1 VIRHSNVNGRRSS
14 ASGVAA
20 ATRIPARNRARNRR
34 PRVLFVTDFYV
45 EDVLLGIVDH
55 AREAGWELNAN
66 MRFHGRFP
74 VTEADGILAT
84 VTGERVRDWLVER
97 EGCPVVRMMS
107 TSFDLPYPSVQVD
120 YVAAGQAGAQHLM
133 ELGHVHFA
141 FYWLFDVPDVL
152 EVRNAFEAELAAAG
166 RRSYRLD
173 FPAAHPGM
181 AAAQIPR
188 ADRER
193 WLASQLKRLPKPL
206 AIMADDDRRAL
217 ELLCACERA
226 RLRVPE
232 DVAIIGCDNNPVH
245 LAMASIPLSSM
256 DVNFKSLGKEAA
268 RLLDQLMRREV
279 PNVRVIRP
287 AIRGVMARQSTA
299 TFVTNSAGITAA
311 VRYLR
316 EHFHERPRLAEL
328 AQRAGLSVRVF
339 ESEFKRH
346 VGHSAREE
354 LQRARIAC
362 AARLLRD
369 TKLKVDAIAVE
380 SGFGSASKLCGAFAK
395 TYGFSPNA
403 WRHRVKEGA

>member
-1 VIRHSNVNGRRSS
+1 
-14 ASGVAA
+14 
-20 ATRIPARNRARNRR
+20 
-34 PRVLFVTDFYV
+34 
-45 EDVLLGIVDH
+45 
-55 AREAGWELNAN
+55 
-66 MRFHGRFP
+66 
-74 VTEADGILAT
+74 
-84 VTGERVRDWLVER
+84 
-97 EGCPVVRMMS
+97 
-107 TSFDLPYPSVQVD
+107 
-120 YVAAGQAGAQHLM
+120 M

-141 FYWLFDVPDVL
+141 FHWLIDIPDVL

-181 AAAQIPR
+181 VAAQIPR

-217 ELLCACERA
+217 ELLCACDRA
-226 RLRVPE
+226 GLRVPE
-232 DVAIIGCDNNPVH
+232 DVAILGCDNNPVH
-245 LAMASIPLSSM
+245 LAMASIPQSSV

-395 TYGFSPNA
+395 AYGFSPNA
-403 WRHRVKEGA
+403 WRQRVNEVS

>member
-1 VIRHSNVNGRRSS
+1 
-14 ASGVAA
+14 
-20 ATRIPARNRARNRR
+20 
-34 PRVLFVTDFYV
+34 V

-74 VTEADGILAT
+74 MTEADGILAT
-84 VTGERVRDWLVER
+84 VTNERVRDWLGEHQS
-97 EGCPVVRMMS
+97 CPIVRMMAS
-107 TSFDLPYPSVQVD
+107 PFDLPYPSVQVD
-120 YVAAGQAGAQHLM
+120 YTAAGRAGAQHLM
-133 ELGHVHFA
+133 ELGHVNFA
-141 FYWLFDVPDVL
+141 FYWLIGIPDVL
-152 EVRNAFEAELAAAG
+152 EVRDGFEAELAAAG
-166 RRSYRLD
+166 RRSHRLD
-173 FPAAHPGM
+173 FPAAHPGLP
-181 AAAQIPR
+181 APQTSRSA
-188 ADRER
+188 RES

-226 RLRVPE
+226 GLRVPE
-232 DVAIIGCDNNPVH
+232 DVAILGCDNSPVH
-245 LAMASIPLSSM
+245 LGMAGTPLSSV
-256 DVNFKSLGKEAA
+256 DVNFKSLGKSAA
-268 RLLDQLMRREV
+268 ALLDQLMRGET
-279 PNVRVIRP
+279 PKAHIIMP

-316 EHFHERPRLAEL
+316 EHFNERLRLAEL
-328 AQRAGLSVRVF
+328 ARQAGLSTRVF

-346 VGHSAREE
+346 VGRTAREE

-380 SGFGSASKLCGAFAK
+380 SGFSSASKLCGVFAK

-403 WRHRVKEGA
+403 WRQRVKEGA